1 MADRGGAQE
10 PETQAL
16 VGQSGSEKHP
26 ADASWSRRIARFLAG
41 TALILPFA
49 IVLEITCRIE
59 DRIAN
64 GIPLLSRVI
73 EPAHLILLDTG
84 GARGRPNARFGTWRM
99 NSMGFR
105 GPEFVFSRRPGSLRV
120 VVEGA
125 SETFGLYEAP
135 GQEFPRQLEDSLRQ
149 RTAALC
155 GARSADAIEVIN
167 GALPGMA
174 LPSMV
179 RHVASVVA
187 PLQPDVIVL
196 YPSPGFYLGVQP
208 PRATMRPAA
217 SDSSLP
223 AANAL
228 RLRVADRLRAQVK
241 SLTPGIVLTSLR
253 RRSIEKEERQHPSGW
268 KIRSVPEERVALFER
283 DLRNAVGV
291 MRQTGARVILLGH
304 VNQTMFPDFNDTA
317 LLVAWEKQFPNTTG
331 ETLADFH
338 RRAREIS
345 LRVARDS
352 SVDLVDP
359 TKALE
364 GRWRQAFAD
373 FVHFTDLGAATIAGQ
388 LVSHL
393 IAALP
398 KSTLCTSSSVGGIE
412 TPPLSHQASRSALV
426 KLK

>member
-1 MADRGGAQE
+1 MAAR
-10 PETQAL
+10 P
-16 VGQSGSEKHP
+16 V
-26 ADASWSRRIARFLAG
+26 ARFLSG
-41 TALILPFA
+41 TALVLTFGVA
-49 IVLEITCRIE
+49 LEITCRIE

-64 GIPLLSRVI
+64 GIPLLSRVTQ
-73 EPAHLILLDTG
+73 PGHLILVDTG
-84 GARGRPNARFGTWRM
+84 GARGRPNARFGQWRM

-105 GPEFVFSRRPGSLRV
+105 GPEFTFSRRPGSLRV

-135 GQEFPRQLEDSLRQ
+135 GREFPRQLEDSLRQ
-149 RTAALC
+149 RTAAMC
-155 GARSADAIEVIN
+155 GAPSTDAIEVIN

-179 RHVASVVA
+179 RHVASVVT
-187 PLQPDVIVL
+187 PLHPDVIVL
-196 YPSPGFYLGVQP
+196 YPSPGFYLDVQP
-208 PRATMRPAA
+208 PRATVGPTA

-228 RLRVADRLRAQVK
+228 RLRLVDRLRSQVK
-241 SLTPGIVLTSLR
+241 SLTPEIVLTSLR
-253 RRSIEKEERQHPSGW
+253 RRSIEKVERQHPTSW

-283 DLRNAVGV
+283 DLRRAVGAG
-291 MRQTGARVILLGH
+291 RQTGARVILLGH
-304 VNQTMFPDFNDTA
+304 VNQTLFPDFNDA
-317 LLVAWEKQFPNTTG
+317 AALVAWEKQFPNTTG

-345 LRVARDS
+345 VRVARDS

-364 GRWRQAFAD
+364 GHWRDSFAD

-388 LVSHL
+388 LASYLV
-393 IAALP
+393 AALP
-398 KSTLCTSSSVGGIE
+398 NTTLCRSSSVGGIE
-412 TPPLSHQASRSALV
+412 TPPFSPLASGV
-426 KLK
+426 PW